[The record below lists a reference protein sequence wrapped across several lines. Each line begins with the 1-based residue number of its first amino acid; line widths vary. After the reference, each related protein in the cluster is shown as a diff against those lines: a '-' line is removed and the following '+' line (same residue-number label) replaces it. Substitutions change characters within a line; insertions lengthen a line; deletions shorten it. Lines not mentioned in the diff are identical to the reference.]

1 MPYDDDNGK
10 YGFRDFEDLVALLER
25 YMAAPE
31 NLTVSRLLGLV
42 RALHK
47 VTAGREAN
55 QVGMDELAYGLRQQ
69 GLGSVPF
76 ETVIHTVEIVAPV
89 EAGAD
94 VLERVSLRDV
104 QRIMRR

>member
-1 MPYDDDNGK
+1 
-10 YGFRDFEDLVALLER
+10 
-25 YMAAPE
+25 
-31 NLTVSRLLGLV
+31 
-42 RALHK
+42 
-47 VTAGREAN
+47 
-55 QVGMDELAYGLRQQ
+55 
-69 GLGSVPF
+69 LGSVPF